1 METFLV
7 LLAAS
12 LTVTSAAIG
21 SFDYANQTAWRNI
34 SATCATGMR
43 QSPIAITSDDA
54 VKGDKLIDLS
64 LTGWDVVRE
73 GSFNNTGTSVKF
85 TPNVDESKASTTNHE
100 GVYELQQFHIHWGA
114 MNNVG
119 SEHVVD
125 NVPASAEIH
134 FVHRQNSVPEDA
146 GNAYAVV
153 GVMAVVDE
161 DATISGVWNDLN
173 VTGVQGFE
181 EKINTTVR
189 FNDLLPATLSYY
201 YYKGSL
207 TTPACSEVVQW
218 FLLTETITIPQA
230 YLVQLRTVQHNAEG
244 TPLTFNYRETQDL
257 NGRTVLMHSPGSSGV
272 KPLLSA
278 TAIFIV
284 LLAIGFRA

>member
-1 METFLV
+1 M

-12 LTVTSAAIG
+12 LTVASAATG
-21 SFDYANQTAWRNI
+21 SFDYTNQTAWGDI

-54 VKGDKLIDLS
+54 VKGDELIDLS

-85 TPNVDESKASTTNHE
+85 TPKAGESTARTTNHE

-114 MNNVG
+114 TDDVG

-134 FVHRQNSVPEDA
+134 FVHRKNSGQDDA
-146 GNAYAVV
+146 GNALVVV

-173 VTGVQGFE
+173 VTGVQNFKGATN
-181 EKINTTVR
+181 ISVR
-189 FNDLLPATLSYY
+189 FNDLLPANLSYY
-201 YYKGSL
+201 YYEGSL
-207 TTPACSEVVQW
+207 TTPDCSEVVQW

-230 YLVQLRTVQHNAEG
+230 YLVQLRTVQHNAG
-244 TPLTFNYRETQDL
+244 GNPLTSNYRETQDL
-257 NGRTVLMHSPGSSGV
+257 NGRTILMHSPGSSGV
-272 KPLLSA
+272 KPLLSV